1 MAGGS
6 YSVSISSAVIGVRE
20 AVGFAAS
27 RSSPCLASPLGI
39 NRLVVDVR
47 PQIPASPFALPGD
60 GSAERRDGSYLPQS
74 PQICGFP
81 LLAWQ
86 LADSP
91 ALRSSPNVWDDRSG
105 LSDVFARRA
114 FRPTDWHNCFGP
126 WVLTGDLVL
135 ADNRRFPLFLH
146 ARAVALS
153 MPEPSLGAPVPSRS
167 LLFGVELF
175 DRFARLS
182 ASVSRLAR
190 LAPPPAGSSSL
201 DVTASRSASSLRVIP
216 VDPAECR
223 NSSGNSRAVA
233 TPLAACGQGDD
244 LEESFSGDQP
254 RPLTRESHVDLG
266 R

>member
-1 MAGGS
+1 M
-6 YSVSISSAVIGVRE
+6 VR
-20 AVGFAAS
+20 
-27 RSSPCLASPLGI
+27 PLGI
-39 NRLVVDVR
+39 NRLASGLR
-47 PQIPASPFALPGD
+47 PQIPASPLALPGG

-135 ADNRRFPLFLH
+135 ADNLRFPLFLH

-175 DRFARLS
+175 DRFARPW
-182 ASVSRLAR
+182 ASVSRFAR
-190 LAPPPAGSSSL
+190 IAPPPAGFVVARRHRLAFCLISPCHP
-201 DVTASRSASSLRVIP
+201 RRPRRVSI
-216 VDPAECR
+216 
-223 NSSGNSRAVA
+223 
-233 TPLAACGQGDD
+233 
-244 LEESFSGDQP
+244 LERQ
-254 RPLTRESHVDLG
+254 
-266 R
+266 